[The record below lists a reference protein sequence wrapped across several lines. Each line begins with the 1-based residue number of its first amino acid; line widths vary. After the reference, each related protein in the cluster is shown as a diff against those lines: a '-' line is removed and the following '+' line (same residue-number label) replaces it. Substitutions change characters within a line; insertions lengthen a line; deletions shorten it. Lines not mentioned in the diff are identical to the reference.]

1 MSTDTVVRNNI
12 EAFAERFLNLEK
24 QKKTIND
31 DIKALKEEFNQEGVP
46 TQVVVKCINAIKKLK
61 KKTDSEIFEEETIQE
76 WLQASQSISDS
87 ISDVISKS

>member
-46 TQVVVKCINAIKKLK
+46 T
-61 KKTDSEIFEEETIQE
+61 
-76 WLQASQSISDS
+76 
-87 ISDVISKS
+87 